1 MFGYVLAH
9 RDSMT
14 DEQLHRYRA
23 CYCGLCRSLRVRHGF
38 LGEMTL
44 TYDMA
49 FLVMLLNS
57 LYEPPEQ
64 QGQERCIV
72 HPIHVHDYSTSFYT
86 DYAADLNVALAY
98 YNFLD
103 DWQDERHLHAKAEAA
118 LLKKRMERISQ
129 EYPRQCRNIQQQLQQ
144 LREIEQSG
152 ASNPDAA
159 ANSFGLLMAELF
171 VVQEDHW
178 SKRLRNLGAALGRF
192 IYIMD
197 AVMDLEEDRRR
208 GSYNPLLSMVDAGG
222 SMEQL
227 IQILTQL
234 IGECTMEFEA
244 LPLVQDADIL
254 RNILYT
260 GVWSKLHAALYQK
273 EQKKRR
279 DPVE

>member
-1 MFGYVLAH
+1 MFGYVFAH

-14 DEQLHRYRA
+14 EEQLYRYRA
-23 CYCGLCRSLRVRHGF
+23 CYCGLCRSLRVRDGI

-57 LYEPPEQ
+57 LYEPEEQ
-64 QGQERCIV
+64 HGQERCVI
-72 HPIHVHDYSTSFYT
+72 HPIHTHDFCTSRFT

-103 DWQDERHLHAKAEAA
+103 DWQDDHHLHAKVEAA
-118 LLKKRMERISQ
+118 LLKKRMEQISAD
-129 EYPRQCRNIQQQLQQ
+129 YPRQCENIRQQLQK
-144 LREIEQSG
+144 LRELEQSG
-152 ASNPDAA
+152 TQNPDAA

-171 VVQEDHW
+171 VVQEDYW
-178 SKRLRNLGAALGRF
+178 SAHLRNLGAALGRF

-208 GSYNPLLSMVDAGG
+208 GHYNPLIPMADAG
-222 SMEQL
+222 STTEDF

-234 IGECTMEFEA
+234 IGECTMEFES
-244 LPLVQDADIL
+244 LPLVQDVDIL

-273 EQKKRR
+273 EKRR